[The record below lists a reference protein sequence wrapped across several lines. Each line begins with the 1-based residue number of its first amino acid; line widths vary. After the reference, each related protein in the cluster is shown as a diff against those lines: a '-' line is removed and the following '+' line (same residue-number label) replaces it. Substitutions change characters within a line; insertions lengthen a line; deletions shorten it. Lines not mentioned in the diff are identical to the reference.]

1 MNSQWTISKR
11 LSLLAILNFLILALV
26 TALFNIN
33 IQNLGSQ
40 LLRIGSVQIPAIRAM
55 STTDMLHDGL
65 RATVFRAFVGYYEKN
80 QDEIKNAKE
89 ESDEF
94 TKEINSQLKIISGL
108 DVEPATKAE
117 VNSAL
122 ALVDHY
128 TADANKIISLLAAGQ
143 GEEALKSK
151 LGFQKSFKDLEV
163 ILGSLGEKIEKETN
177 AGLTAKSST
186 ATHAALLIAAITAVV
201 SVLLSIFMGR
211 HLVRALTQIVEKLE
225 IQRDALQEHTKS
237 LDNSV
242 DLVSRAVE
250 HQAAAIEQTASA
262 LEEINSTVKRTA
274 ENARNLAA
282 SSSTSSR
289 TVESGRKGVLKVIE
303 GMSGIRSA
311 NDRVADQ
318 VETSNQEMQ
327 GIVQLIHN
335 IEEKTK
341 VINDIVFQTKLLSF
355 NASVEAARAGEQGK
369 GFSVVAEEVGNLA
382 QMSGTAAKDISG
394 LIEASVRSVSKTVDS
409 SRLGISQLMGESVK
423 RLEAGQVVA
432 DECDRSFKIVAE
444 QVEEVRARSEDISN
458 AIDEQTQGLSEIG
471 SAIEVFNNSIQ
482 ENARAAKETAEI
494 ANGVREQFA
503 DLDQLMKELSSLVRK
518 TPQKFDIPA

>member
-1 MNSQWTISKR
+1 MNSRWTISKR
-11 LSLLAILNFLILALV
+11 LSLLAILNFLILAMV

-40 LLRIGSVQIPAIRAM
+40 LLRLGSVQIPAIRAM
-55 STTDMLHDGL
+55 STTDMVHDGL
-65 RATVFRAFVGYYEKN
+65 RATVFRAFVGFYEKN
-80 QDEIKNAKE
+80 AEEIKNSQE
-89 ESDEF
+89 ECEDF
-94 TKEINSQLKIISGL
+94 TKEINSQLKIINEL

-122 ALVDHY
+122 ALVANY
-128 TADANKIISLLAAGQ
+128 TADANKIISLLAEGR
-143 GEEALKSK
+143 GEEALKAK
-151 LGFQKSFKDLEV
+151 FGFQKSFKELEV
-163 ILGSLGEKIEKETN
+163 ILGSLGEKIESETS
-177 AGLTAKSST
+177 AGLSAKSSS
-186 ATHAALLIAAITAVV
+186 ATHAALLIAAVTSVI
-201 SVLLSIFMGR
+201 SVLLSVFMGR
-211 HLVRALTQIVEKLE
+211 YLVRALTRIVEKLE
-225 IQRDALQEHTKS
+225 IQRDAMQRHTQS
-237 LDNSV
+237 LDQSV

-250 HQAAAIEQTASA
+250 NQAAAIEQTAAA

-274 ENARNLAA
+274 ENARNLAE
-282 SSSTSSR
+282 SSSTSSQ
-289 TVESGRKGVLKVIE
+289 TVESGRKGVMKVIE
-303 GMSGIRSA
+303 GMSGIRTA
-311 NDRVADQ
+311 NDRVATQ
-318 VETSNQEMQ
+318 VEVSNKEMQ

-394 LIEASVRSVSKTVDS
+394 LIEESVRTVSKTVDS
-409 SRLGISQLMGESVK
+409 SRQGISQLMGESVK
-423 RLEAGQVVA
+423 RLEAGQIVA
-432 DECDRSFKIVAE
+432 DECDRSFKLVAD
-444 QVEEVRARSEDISN
+444 QVEEVRVRSGDISN
-458 AIDEQTQGLSEIG
+458 AIDEQTRGLTEIG

-518 TPQKFDIPA
+518 PPQNFDIPA